1 MDLFDAGGTPALWAG
16 FLGTVLVLL
25 ALDLGVFQR
34 TPKKISFREAAAWS
48 AFWVVLSLAFNLFI
62 SLRLGWDKGGEFLM
76 AYVVEKSLSVDNIF
90 VFVVIFRY
98 MKVPSEH
105 MQRVLIAGILGALA
119 LRGAFIFV
127 GLGLIEAF
135 EGLLYIFGGFL
146 VYTGLKLMFFGEDD
160 DEVVDASDNW
170 VKRQAERHLRIT
182 RKFEG
187 PVFVVRGVDGRFMFT
202 TLFVTLLMIE
212 TSDVIFALDSIP
224 AIFGISQ
231 DPFIVFTSNVCAIL
245 GLRAMF
251 FLLESVI
258 DRFKYLPRGLG
269 VVLTFVGVK
278 MILEKGLGGLGFYA
292 AGLSPSPL
300 LEPVHIPTGI
310 ALFGV
315 FGVLTVSV
323 IWSVVRSS
331 NEQAGATAP
340 DEDA

>member
-1 MDLFDAGGTPALWAG
+1 MDIFHSSGTPGLWAG
-16 FLGTVLVLL
+16 FLATVLFLL

-48 AFWVVLSLAFNLFI
+48 TFWVVLSLGFNLFV
-62 SLRLGWDKGGEFLM
+62 SYRLGWDKGGEFLM

-90 VFVVIFRY
+90 VFIVIFRY

-105 MQRVLIAGILGALA
+105 MQRVLIAGILGALV

-127 GLGLIEAF
+127 GLGLIETF
-135 EGLLYIFGGFL
+135 EWLLYVFGAFL
-146 VYTGLKLMFFGEDD
+146 VYTGMKLVFFGEEGEDL
-160 DEVVDASDNW
+160 VDASDNW
-170 VKRQAERHLRIT
+170 VKRQAERFLRIT
-182 RKFEG
+182 RDYEG
-187 PVFVVRGVDGRFMFT
+187 PVFLVRSADGRLMFT

-231 DPFIVFTSNVCAIL
+231 DPFIVFTSNVCAVL

-278 MILEKGLGGLGFYA
+278 MIVEEGLGGMGLYA
-292 AGLSPSPL
+292 AGLAPAPW
-300 LEPVHIPTGI
+300 LEPIHVPTEI
-310 ALFGV
+310 ALGCV
-315 FGVLTVSV
+315 FVVLSVSV
-323 IWSVVRSS
+323 AWSLIRSS
-331 NEQAGATAP
+331 PDAGTADP
-340 DEDA
+340 T